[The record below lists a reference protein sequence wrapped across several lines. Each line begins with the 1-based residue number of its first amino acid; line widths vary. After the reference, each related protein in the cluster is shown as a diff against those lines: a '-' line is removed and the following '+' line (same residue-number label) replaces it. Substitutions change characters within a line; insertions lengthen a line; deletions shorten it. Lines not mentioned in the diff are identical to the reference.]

1 MARTNGTVYR
11 DYRKGKPGKKRRFS
25 LSLLLFILDIIMSGL
40 LLLGAAATIIC
51 VITPNTNPERLG
63 LFSTIVL
70 GAPMVYIV
78 MWFTLLY
85 WVIRWRW
92 IMVVVTAIFVFIGSL
107 QLGKYYRADFVQK
120 SDAVVKNCT
129 KVISYNIENSKDTAL
144 VNYLAKQTP
153 SIICLQ
159 EFLSD
164 SKNMWANLG
173 KKYQSTVKDEI
184 GYSCEIFTTHRILR
198 QGTIDSLERYN
209 AMWADIIIGER
220 KNADTVRVINLHLKS
235 TTITAKDKQFFEKHE
250 YVLDSARHT
259 KIMNM
264 ADRLSH
270 NNVARSAQVDKVRRF
285 IEKSKPRKMI
295 VCGDFNDVPLSF
307 CYKQISQGFIDTFIK
322 AGSGYRYTFDGFYNM
337 LAIDYL
343 FVTDHFDVISH
354 QIDHEAKYSDHYP
367 IISRVKI
374 KKNN

>member
-51 VITPNTNPERLG
+51 VITPNTDPERLG

-92 IMVVVTAIFVFIGSL
+92 SMVVVTAIFVFIGSL

-144 VNYLAKQTP
+144 VNYLAEQTP

-220 KNADTVRVINLHLKS
+220 KSADTVRVINLHLKS
-235 TTITAKDKQFFEKHE
+235 TTITAKDKQFLEKHE

-259 KIMNM
+259 KIMNI

-270 NNVARSAQVDKVRRF
+270 NNVARAAQVDKVRRF
-285 IEKSKPRKMI
+285 IENSKPRKMI